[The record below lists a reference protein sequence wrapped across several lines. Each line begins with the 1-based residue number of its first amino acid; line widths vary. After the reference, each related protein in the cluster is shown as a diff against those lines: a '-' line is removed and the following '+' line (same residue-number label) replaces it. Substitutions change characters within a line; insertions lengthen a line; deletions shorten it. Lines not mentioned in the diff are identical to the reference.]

1 MLRRLLPRFPMF
13 ACYSYK
19 YLLHLHLW
27 EVWVWQG
34 WWLSQSYVQPCDVAL
49 QHWNGLGVSASWRLC
64 LWPGS
69 WENEYKPTLA
79 LLPSGI
85 SHLLVSS
92 FPSWLVPPKMGKL
105 SFPTCQVT
113 VSRFYQSYLLLLLV
127 LLLPTASSRS
137 QWALPDFNRECSG
150 SQWALP
156 DPNCELQISVG
167 SAHWDVTLRLR
178 SGSAHDVRECQ
189 DLRQVECQIACQI
202 EWQNSMSE

>member
-1 MLRRLLPRFPMF
+1 M
-13 ACYSYK
+13 
-19 YLLHLHLW
+19 
-27 EVWVWQG
+27 
-34 WWLSQSYVQPCDVAL
+34 
-49 QHWNGLGVSASWRLC
+49 SASWRLC

-85 SHLLVSS
+85 SRLLVSS

-105 SFPTCQVT
+105 SFPTCQVR

-137 QWALPDFNRECSG
+137 QWVLPDLNRKFQITVG
-150 SQWALP
+150 TAG
-156 DPNCELQISVG
+156 LQPRVLRISVG
-167 SAHWDVTLRLR
+167 IAGPQLRALRLR

-189 DLRQVECQIACQI
+189 VLRQIEC
-202 EWQNSMSE
+202 QNSMSDRMAEFNVRIDARSAKLECWIECTDVRKNEREREREMPERMSAYARKYVRTDAR

>member
-1 MLRRLLPRFPMF
+1 M
-13 ACYSYK
+13 S
-19 YLLHLHLW
+19 
-27 EVWVWQG
+27 G
-34 WWLSQSYVQPCDVAL
+34 
-49 QHWNGLGVSASWRLC
+49 SWRLR

-105 SFPTCQVT
+105 SFPTCQVR

-137 QWALPDFNRECSG
+137 QWVLPDLNRKFQITVG
-150 SQWALP
+150 TAG
-156 DPNCELQISVG
+156 LQPRVLRISVG
-167 SAHWDVTLRLR
+167 IAGPQLRAPDLSGQCPLRCYSAVE
-178 SGSAHDVRECQ
+178 VRQRPGCE
-189 DLRQVECQIACQI
+189 R
-202 EWQNSMSE
+202 MSRFMPDRMTE